1 MKANAP
7 PEPKEMTISTAELAG
22 LCDLTER
29 RIRKL
34 TEAGIIQP
42 LKPGRYP
49 LKATFARLI
58 AHYRASGALT
68 AIRREELHERIRR
81 LTFTNDTREGKF
93 IELDVVKEWA
103 RATWTKE
110 REILTRRLVIE
121 LPQKLEGLTAQEIRD
136 RLDAV
141 VGEVLDAMKQI
152 QT

>member
-1 MKANAP
+1 MKTNDN
-7 PEPKEMTISTAELAG
+7 ETTIATAELAK

-34 TEAGIIQP
+34 AETGIIQP
-42 LKPGRYP
+42 SKPGRYP
-49 LKATFARLI
+49 LKATFSRLV

-68 AIRREELHERIRR
+68 AIRREELQQRIRR
-81 LTFTNDTREGKF
+81 LRFANDAREGKF
-93 IELDVVKEWA
+93 IELALVQEWA

-110 REILTRRLVIE
+110 REILTRRLVHE
-121 LPQKLEGLTAQEIRD
+121 LPQKLEGLTAAEIRD

-141 VGEVLDAMKQI
+141 VGEVLDAMREI